1 MARKRIRKLSL
12 PITRWNHGRDLP
24 TVSRTRYAGQPDDI
38 AVVVQDDAE
47 PDRRTVLHMTP
58 DRAAKL
64 IECLAE
70 FVVGVDGSSLVLVW
84 PSGHGHQD
92 RQSDQ

>member
-1 MARKRIRKLSL
+1 MARKRTRNLSL
-12 PITRWNHGRDLP
+12 PILRWNHGRDLP
-24 TVSRTRYAGQPDDI
+24 TVSRANYRDRPADI

-70 FVVGVDGSSLVLVW
+70 YIVGDDGSSLVLVW
-84 PSGHGHQD
+84 PSGQNSQD
-92 RQSDQ
+92 RSTS